1 MYNNELLKISASK
14 DTHNSY
20 TRRVNMSNE
29 FNITKHISIA
39 DRLKMKD
46 TSSWFLSTVHV
57 SSFR

>member
-1 MYNNELLKISASK
+1 MYNNELLKISVSK
-14 DTHNSY
+14 DTHNS
-20 TRRVNMSNE
+20 RRLNMLNE
-29 FNITKHISIA
+29 FNITKHVSIA

>member
-14 DTHNSY
+14 DTHNS
-20 TRRVNMSNE
+20 RRLNMLNE
-29 FNITKHISIA
+29 FNITKHVSIA